1 MKNNYMKTMVSTGVL
16 TIFSFSGLHAQHPTL
31 ECVSANVTHGK
42 YLVLDE
48 VPNYFT
54 FAYDYWGD
62 NNHIDD
68 GGNDMYDGA
77 NYLNTNLE
85 QEIFYTNGVVTASAA
100 FGSGGSYVT
109 TQLPGL
115 FMMAAD
121 MNGVNSFYIT
131 GNNGADGGGQMS
143 TYDFLITYD
152 GQDYLVFTKRV
163 FDAWDPSINH
173 MMIIP
178 YTAGVTHNFS
188 TNTNDD
194 FDELTGLSGVDR
206 LYYLLF
212 AKAEGEFVTNLEM
225 ESVAQTFMELI
236 NGSSLYIESGLSAM
250 YCPGDAV
257 SVAYSFCDFTPAA
270 GNVFSLQLSDEF
282 GDFSSPTV
290 LGTVASTTSGII
302 SGTLSSDLVASNG
315 YKVRVIASNP
325 QIEGF
330 MSKSFSVRFAPASYS
345 EEYCIGD
352 EVVLYEEGNPTLV
365 WYESSS
371 STTPLL
377 IADEYVINELTENV
391 TLYVSYASQSLVQF
405 SGLDVADIAV
415 VDHDSYSG
423 DDRGGIAITPDFLY
437 VVGDNFTVRM
447 NAEDLSGMV
456 SLPIRDGII
465 SDLSNGDLF
474 DLYNTN
480 DEVGIEAWNFP
491 YTINALARMDMNL
504 EYTGE
509 FITLSTPITI
519 EESYDNGLFAGSG
532 FVILYDY
539 YADAYYHIN
548 LSTGL
553 VSDAGNGYSPNLY
566 GSENWADW
574 GFATIH
580 DGDTL
585 LHFRDGWSDD
595 IVGMNLNTG
604 EMTVVHS
611 FDDISDM
618 CSITYSPW
626 HSRLYFHHESSS
638 ELTDYNYLPE
648 VAGYIGGSHVGEY
661 VANNNACRSL
671 ITITAEDCS
680 AGLTDK
686 ELTAVKLYPNP
697 ATEQVQV
704 DLTELTGN
712 YAIQVTD
719 LSGRV
724 VYEKKN
730 VSGEVTIPV
739 YSLQSGYYVVNVV
752 NDTERHALPFIK
764 K

>member
-1 MKNNYMKTMVSTGVL
+1 MKTMVATGVL
-16 TIFSFSGLHAQHPTL
+16 AILSVSGLHAQHPTL
-31 ECVSANVTHGK
+31 ECVTANVTHGK
-42 YLVLDE
+42 YLVLNE
-48 VPNYFT
+48 VPNFYT
-54 FAYDYWGD
+54 FAYDNYGE
-62 NNHIDD
+62 NNHIAD

-85 QEIFYTNGVVTASAA
+85 QEIFYTNGVVTSSAA

-109 TQLPGL
+109 AQLPGL
-115 FMMAAD
+115 FMMAAN
-121 MNGVNSFYIT
+121 MNGVNSFNT
-131 GNNGADGGGQMS
+131 SGNNGADGGGQMS
-143 TYDFLITYD
+143 TYDFQFTYD
-152 GQDYLVFTKRV
+152 GQDYLVFTKRI

-194 FDELTGLSGVDR
+194 FDELTGLNGVDR

-212 AKAEGEFVTNLEM
+212 AKAEGEFVTNTEM
-225 ESVAQTFMELI
+225 ESVAQSFMDLI
-236 NGSSLYIESGLSAM
+236 NGASLYIESGLSGM

-290 LGTVASTTSGII
+290 LGTLASTTSGVI
-302 SGTLSSDLVASNG
+302 SGTLATDLIASNG
-315 YKVRVIASNP
+315 YKVRVIGSNP

-330 MSKSFSVRFAPASYS
+330 VSKSFMVRLAPASYS

-371 STTPLL
+371 SSTPLL
-377 IADEYVINELTENV
+377 IADEYVISELTENV
-391 TLYVSYASQSLVQF
+391 TLYVSYAAQSLVEF
-405 SGLDVADIAV
+405 SGLDVTDVAV

-423 DDRGGIAITPDFLY
+423 DDRGGIAVTPDYLY

-447 NAEDLSGMV
+447 NADDLSGMV

-465 SDLSNGDLF
+465 SDLSTGDLF
-474 DLYNTN
+474 DLYNTV
-480 DEVGIEAWNFP
+480 EEAGIEAWNFP
-491 YTINALARMDMNL
+491 FTINALAGMDVNL

-509 FITLSTPITI
+509 FIALSAPITL
-519 EESYDNGLFAGSG
+519 EESYYNGLFAGSG

-539 YADAYYHIN
+539 DADAYYHIN
-548 LSTGL
+548 LTTGL
-553 VSDAGNGYSPNLY
+553 VTDAGNGYSPNLY

-574 GFATIH
+574 GFATIQ

-585 LHFRDGWSDD
+585 LYFRDGSSDD
-595 IVGMNLNTG
+595 IVGVNLNSG
-604 EMTVVHS
+604 EITVVYS
-611 FDDISDM
+611 FDDLSDM
-618 CSITYSPW
+618 SSITYSPW
-626 HSRLYFHHESSS
+626 HSRLYFHHESGS
-638 ELTDYNYLPE
+638 ELTNYDYLSE

-671 ITITAEDCS
+671 ITITAEDCT
-680 AGLTDK
+680 AGLTEKD
-686 ELTAVKLYPNP
+686 LAAVKLYPNP
-697 ATEQVQV
+697 ASELVHL
-704 DLTELTGN
+704 DLTELNGN
-712 YAIQVTD
+712 YVIQVVD

-739 YSLQSGYYVVNVV
+739 SSIQSGYYVVNVV